1 MQRREFITLLG
12 GAAAAAWPLAARAQ
26 QPAMPMVGFLNPG
39 SSEATRYQVTAFV
52 QGMSQTGYVEGRN
65 VSIEYRWANNE
76 YDQLPALAADLVRR
90 QVAAIAVVAPVGAL
104 AAKQATRSIPVVFAV
119 GSDPVKDGLVGSL
132 NRPGGNIT
140 GATFFANLLDSKRL
154 GLLHQFVPD
163 ANVIAAL
170 LNPKNANFELEKNET
185 QEAARTLGLELV
197 LLQASTEREID
208 DSFMTLTQQH
218 AATLFVAGD
227 AFLGGHAEQIAKLA
241 VRDGIPTSFGLRE
254 QAAAGG
260 LMSYGA
266 SITEAVR
273 QAGNYVG
280 RILKGEKPADLPV
293 QQPTKF
299 EFVINLK
306 TAKALGLTIPQS
318 MLLLADEVIE

>member
-1 MQRREFITLLG
+1 M
-12 GAAAAAWPLAARAQ
+12 
-26 QPAMPMVGFLNPG
+26 
-39 SSEATRYQVTAFV
+39 AFA

-65 VSIEYRWANNE
+65 VAVEYRWANGQ
-76 YDQLPALAADLVRR
+76 YDQLPAIAAELVRR
-90 QVAAIAVVAPVGAL
+90 QVAVIGVVSPVGAL
-104 AAKQATRSIPVVFAV
+104 AAKQATTSIPIVFAL
-119 GSDPVKDGLVGSL
+119 GSDPVKDGLVASL

-241 VRDGIPTSFGLRE
+241 VRNGIPTSFGLRE